1 MRYAEVIR
9 SINAVAGKCLPATA
23 TLLLYGSRARGDAN
37 ADSDWDLLILLDKDR
52 IEQSDHDNI
61 AFPFTSLG
69 WDINEMIVPVLYT
82 KKDWE
87 SMIYLPF
94 YKNVEHD
101 KIVLK

>member
-1 MRYAEVIR
+1 MRYAEVIWI
-9 SINAVAGKCLPATA
+9 INTVTGKSLPTTA
-23 TLLLYGSRARGDAN
+23 TLFLYGSRAQGDAN
-37 ADSDWDLLILLDKDR
+37 ADFDGDILILLDKDR
-52 IEQSDHDNI
+52 IELSDYDNI

-87 SMIYLPF
+87 SMTYLPF

-101 KIVLK
+101 KIVF